1 MLGRANRVA
10 PNKPPVR
17 VLDFVN
23 SASEIGAAFATF
35 ADGARCRLASN
46 ERRKDAAAELAFI
59 SEQVLACVQAGSSA
73 AAAASPSPL
82 SARLARCCVPLSL
95 SARRCVPFSAR
106 LARC

>member
-73 AAAASPSPL
+73 AAAATAAVLADHAAPL
-82 SARLARCCVPLSL
+82 SAHL
-95 SARRCVPFSAR
+95 SAY
-106 LARC
+106 L

>member
-35 ADGARCRLASN
+35 ARAEQGAD
-46 ERRKDAAAELAFI
+46 ERTTSQQARRSTEAFI
-59 SEQVLACVQAGSSA
+59 TVAFGYAGGM
-73 AAAASPSPL
+73 
-82 SARLARCCVPLSL
+82 VW
-95 SARRCVPFSAR
+95 
-106 LARC
+106 